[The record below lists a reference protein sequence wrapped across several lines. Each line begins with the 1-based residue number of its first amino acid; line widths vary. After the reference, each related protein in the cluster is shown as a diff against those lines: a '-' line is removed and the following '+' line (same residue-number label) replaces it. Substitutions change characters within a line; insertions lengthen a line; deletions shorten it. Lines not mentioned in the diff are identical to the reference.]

1 MKRIT
6 IAVLLGTAALSLTS
20 VASYAQST
28 TPSVNSKTPGY
39 VVDRNGNPVK
49 MGRTG
54 DCVRLARQWSQA
66 NETPDCRAASLKT
79 APASGK
85 R

>member
-1 MKRIT
+1 MKRI
-6 IAVLLGTAALSLTS
+6 ILAVLAGTAVLSLTPIES
-20 VASYAQST
+20 SAQSST
-28 TPSVNSKTPGY
+28 AVNTKSPGY

-49 MGRTG
+49 MARTG

-66 NETPDCRAASLKT
+66 NETPECRSASLKT
-79 APASGK
+79 APPSGK

>member
-1 MKRIT
+1 MKRI
-6 IAVLLGTAALSLTS
+6 ILAVLAGTAVLALTPIESSAQSSTS
-20 VASYAQST
+20 VNTKS
-28 TPSVNSKTPGY
+28 PGY

-49 MGRTG
+49 MARTG

-79 APASGK
+79 APPSGK

>member
-6 IAVLLGTAALSLTS
+6 IAVLLGIAALSLTP
-20 VASYAQST
+20 VASYAQQS
-28 TPSVNSKTPGY
+28 SAAARNQGY
-39 VVDRNGNPVK
+39 LVDRNGNPVR
-49 MGRTG
+49 GRTG

-66 NETPDCRAASLKT
+66 LETPECRTASLKA
-79 APASGK
+79 APSQPSGK

>member
-1 MKRIT
+1 MKRI
-6 IAVLLGTAALSLTS
+6 ILAVLAGTAVLALTPIESSAQSSTS
-20 VASYAQST
+20 VNTKS
-28 TPSVNSKTPGY
+28 PGY

-49 MGRTG
+49 MARTG

-66 NETPDCRAASLKT
+66 NETPECRSASLKT
-79 APASGK
+79 APPSGK

>member
-1 MKRIT
+1 MKRI
-6 IAVLLGTAALSLTS
+6 ILAVLAGTAVLALTPIESSAQSSTS
-20 VASYAQST
+20 VNTKS
-28 TPSVNSKTPGY
+28 PGY

-49 MGRTG
+49 MARTG

-66 NETPDCRAASLKT
+66 NETPECRAASLKT
-79 APASGK
+79 APPSGK